1 MSWVQ
6 ARLPADRPSLPAD
19 QENVVAVHFFP
30 PSLPPPSANMGYGAP
45 KLLFVAALAVNCVIW
60 SHSRY
65 GQVYSVRAPSELL
78 AKRSLPGVDY
88 MNGTLV
94 TVPAE
99 DEDGDVGLPFH
110 AARVRY

>member
-1 MSWVQ
+1 MA
-6 ARLPADRPSLPAD
+6 ARLICVLSYD
-19 QENVVAVHFFP
+19 QVACLSSP

-88 MNGTLV
+88 MNGTLL

-99 DEDGDVGLPFH
+99 DEDDDVSLH
-110 AARVRY
+110 LQTARV

>member
-1 MSWVQ
+1 MA
-6 ARLPADRPSLPAD
+6 ARLICVLSYD
-19 QENVVAVHFFP
+19 QVACLSSP

-65 GQVYSVRAPSELL
+65 GQVYSVRTPSELL

-88 MNGTLV
+88 TNSTLL
-94 TVPAE
+94 TGPAE
-99 DEDGDVGLPFH
+99 DEDDDVSLRSRTSRG
-110 AARVRY
+110 